1 MRLSTIKTIFF
12 SYLFLTA
19 ISLSINIDLEE
30 IDKSSFKNF
39 TEYANSKFKEK
50 KIRKYI
56 NYFSNTDKGRS
67 FYEQAYPRQGM
78 FENIIKKVFDEY
90 DIPEELKYVSM
101 IESGFNYNA
110 ESNTGAVGL
119 WQFMPSTGKIFG
131 LRIDEWIDERKDPYK
146 STLAAA
152 QYFTSLKR
160 KFGTWELV
168 LAGYNSGDLTVKRA
182 IEKYK
187 SKDFWLLSR
196 YTFPKQT
203 KEFVPQILA
212 VIIISKNLSRYGFG
226 DLKLNNSI
234 DIEKVVIS
242 PRTRLDYIAELVDLD
257 RALLRKLNPS
267 ILKGITP
274 PDGDY
279 LIKVPKGYK
288 EKIYA
293 KFEMNMDNKNLYKY
307 EIRKG
312 DTLSA
317 IALKFSNS
325 IDEIYKL
332 NNLTSSRIYAGDS
345 ILVYKKTNRYKEMK

>member
-1 MRLSTIKTIFF
+1 M
-12 SYLFLTA
+12 
-19 ISLSINIDLEE
+19 
-30 IDKSSFKNF
+30 
-39 TEYANSKFKEK
+39 
-50 KIRKYI
+50 
-56 NYFSNTDKGRS
+56 
-67 FYEQAYPRQGM
+67 
-78 FENIIKKVFDEY
+78 
-90 DIPEELKYVSM
+90 
-101 IESGFNYNA
+101 
-110 ESNTGAVGL
+110 
-119 WQFMPSTGKIFG
+119 
-131 LRIDEWIDERKDPYK
+131 
-146 STLAAA
+146 
-152 QYFTSLKR
+152 
-160 KFGTWELV
+160 
-168 LAGYNSGDLTVKRA
+168 
-182 IEKYK
+182 
-187 SKDFWLLSR
+187 
-196 YTFPKQT
+196 
-203 KEFVPQILA
+203 
-212 VIIISKNLSRYGFG
+212 SRYGFG